1 MRCRRRFLGFLIPR
15 VRVSGEVV
23 WITGLSIGSASSWC
37 CALCRRPCL
46 TGGRAHVAEDFEL
59 PAMGEK
65 RDASHFTFSQ
75 RFLGEFIFKTNWE
88 WDTSLVTNPTMF
100 VVICT
105 VFMAIAVCNTVNVKM
120 EPEVVMGRDCIE
132 TKLITLKYVHD
143 ENKAWCSF

>member
-1 MRCRRRFLGFLIPR
+1 
-15 VRVSGEVV
+15 
-23 WITGLSIGSASSWC
+23 
-37 CALCRRPCL
+37 
-46 TGGRAHVAEDFEL
+46 
-59 PAMGEK
+59 
-65 RDASHFTFSQ
+65 
-75 RFLGEFIFKTNWE
+75 
-88 WDTSLVTNPTMF
+88 MF